1 MVPLGMRY
9 ILRCEAGA
17 RRFKVGTVRSEGALV
32 MAFSKNNAGNSYM
45 IKQTAEELLV

>member
-1 MVPLGMRY
+1 MQDD
-9 ILRCEAGA
+9 
-17 RRFKVGTVRSEGALV
+17 FKVGTVRSEGALV